1 MIRIE
6 SVSKQYSDDK
16 EVLKGISFSID
27 KGDFVAVVGPSGCG
41 KSTLLN
47 MIAGYDTP
55 TEGHVL
61 MNGVS
66 IEGPSYKRAVVSQDN
81 TLFPWLN
88 VERNIAYGLKIRG
101 QNRATIQSK
110 TSSILEDVGL
120 LEYRHHKIFELS
132 GGMRQRVA
140 LARTLINDSELILMD
155 EPLGALDSLTRAS
168 MQSLVHQLWLE
179 QSLTIMMITHDIE
192 EALLLANKVIVL
204 SDQPGSVIAEF
215 YPDFYKNDNLD
226 DLSVNEEFTSMKLE
240 ILQLL

>member
-55 TEGHVL
+55 SEGHVL
-61 MNGVS
+61 MNDVP
-66 IEGPSYKRAVVSQDN
+66 IECPSYKRAVVSQDN

-88 VERNIAYGLKIRG
+88 VERNIAYGLKVRG

-110 TSSILEDVGL
+110 TSSILADVGL

>member
-66 IEGPSYKRAVVSQDN
+66 IECPSYKRAVVSQDN

-101 QNRATIQSK
+101 QNRTTIQSK

-215 YPDFYKNDNLD
+215 YPEFYKNDNLD